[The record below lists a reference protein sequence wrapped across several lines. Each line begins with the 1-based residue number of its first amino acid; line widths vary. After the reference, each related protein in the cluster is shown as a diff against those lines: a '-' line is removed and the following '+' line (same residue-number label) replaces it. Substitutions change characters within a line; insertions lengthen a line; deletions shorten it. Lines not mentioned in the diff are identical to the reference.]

1 MMIATI
7 LAGAFLL
14 IVSVLFTYDKL
25 HGPRPTSCDLDQKLT
40 PTQLRVLALH
50 VEHASRFNI

>member
-7 LAGAFLL
+7 LAGGFALGVAARL
-14 IVSVLFTYDKL
+14 IWDKL
-25 HGPRPTSCDLDQKLT
+25 HGSRPTSGDLDQKLS
-40 PTQLRVLALH
+40 PTQLRVLAEH